1 MLTIIPDLHAD
12 LGRLDATLAKVSGP
26 LGFLGDFIDAK
37 DTGDDRAVLTRVRG
51 LVDGGAKAI
60 MGNHELN
67 AVLFHRGLRDDT
79 PDNRKQHHSFLD
91 QIGERTPEAMEWTGW
106 FLTLPL
112 WLDLG
117 GLRLA
122 HACWSVPDIAT
133 VAARRPDG
141 CLREEDLP
149 EIGAESTPF
158 GRAVKR
164 IVSGP
169 EATLP
174 AGHFFVDGKGKV
186 RREVR
191 LAWWRSDAATYRAAA
206 LSVPD
211 PLVIP
216 DMALPEGIRAEIYP
230 ADAPPVLVGHYKM
243 TGSPRVW
250 GNAASLDYPATPCA
264 YRWEGE
270 GALMDRG
277 LVLLG

>member
-1 MLTIIPDLHAD
+1 MFDIIPDIHAD
-12 LGRLDATLAKVSGP
+12 IDRLERTLAALDAPLA
-26 LGFLGDFIDAK
+26 FLGDLIDAK
-37 DTGDDRAVLTRVRG
+37 KGGDDRAVLTRVRG
-51 LVDGGAKAI
+51 LVEGGALAI

-67 AVLFHRGLRDDT
+67 AALFHRGLRDDT
-79 PDNRKQHHSFLD
+79 EDNRKQHRSFL
-91 QIGERTPEAMEWTGW
+91 QAFGHSTPEALVWTDW

-122 HACWSVPDIAT
+122 HACWSEPDIAT

-141 CLREEDLP
+141 RLHADDLP

-169 EATLP
+169 EVTLP
-174 AGHFFVDGKGKV
+174 LGQFFVDGGGK
-186 RREVR
+186 RRTEVR

-211 PLVIP
+211 PGEIP
-216 DMALPEGIRAEIYP
+216 DMVLPDGVRAEIYP

-243 TGSPRVW
+243 TGAPQVS
-250 GNAASLDYPATPCA
+250 GNAASLDYPAAPCA
-264 YRWEGE
+264 YRWRGE
-270 GALMDRG
+270 AALLDAG
-277 LVLLG
+277 LVLV